1 MKAYIKKIAYYL
13 PERIEENAANR
24 LTEKTGIY
32 RRHICAADETAL
44 DLAVRAVNKL
54 LAVGTTRE
62 SIDYLILCTQ
72 SPDYYLPTTA
82 CLLQHEL
89 GLPTT
94 IGATD
99 INLGCSGYVYGLGL
113 AKGLI
118 ESEQAQ
124 NVLLVTAET
133 YSKHINDKDNAVK
146 PLFGDAAA
154 ATLITGE
161 MTESNGIGALVYGT
175 DGSGANKLIIPVGGM
190 RNPYD
195 KTELVTTTDARGNTR
210 TNRNLYMNGSGIMKF
225 ALESI
230 PPLVEKVLN
239 KVNLSRENID
249 YYVFHQ
255 ANKFMLDY
263 LQEKCQLMDLPYW
276 NDVREYGNTGSN
288 SIPIALADML
298 KANDS
303 QKLKRVMIAG
313 FGVGLSMAGA
323 IINLE
328 KME

>member
-13 PERIEENAANR
+13 PEKIEENAANR

-44 DLAVRAVNKL
+44 NLAVRAARKL
-54 LAVGTTRE
+54 LVTTE
-62 SIDYLILCTQ
+62 LTQSIDYLILCTQ

-82 CLLQHEL
+82 CLLQNEL
-89 GLPTT
+89 GLATT

-118 ESEQAQ
+118 ESGQAQ

-133 YSKHINDKDNAVK
+133 YSKRINDKDNAVK

-154 ATLITGE
+154 ATLIVGE
-161 MTESNGIGALVYGT
+161 DTEADGIEALVYGT
-175 DGSGANKLIIPVGGM
+175 DGSGASKLIIPVGGT

-210 TNRNLYMNGSGIMKF
+210 TNRDLYMNGSGIMKF
-225 ALESI
+225 ALENV
-230 PPLVEKVLN
+230 PPLVKKVLN
-239 KVNLSRENID
+239 KANLSRDAID

-263 LQEKCQLMDLPYW
+263 LQEKCELMALPYW
-276 NDVREYGNTGSN
+276 NAVREYGNTGSN

-298 KANDS
+298 QANDCK
-303 QKLKRVMIAG
+303 KLKRVMIAG